1 MSTLIHYIM
10 SFIMYT
16 IGTGLSP
23 ETTSCSVELSS
34 PQEKV
39 AITPSLEQLQL
50 HLGATLIPEKKS
62 HEN

>member
-39 AITPSLEQLQL
+39 AITPSF
-50 HLGATLIPEKKS
+50 GTVATSSWSYINP
-62 HEN
+62 